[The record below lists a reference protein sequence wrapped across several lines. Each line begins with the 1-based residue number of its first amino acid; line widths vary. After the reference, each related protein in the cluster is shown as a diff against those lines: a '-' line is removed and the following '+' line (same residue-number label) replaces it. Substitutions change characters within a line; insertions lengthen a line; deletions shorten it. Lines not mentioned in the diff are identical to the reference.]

1 MARDIIAPPFYRL
14 FAIPIC
20 PVYFGARIISRSL
33 LALFAYVCAFNPG
46 MPLLT
51 IDRYIIRKYLST
63 FFFTALLFSII
74 AITINFS
81 EHIEKFVDK
90 PVTKKEILFDYYLNF
105 IPYINGL
112 LWPIFSL
119 IAVIFFTSRMSRNT
133 EVVAMLNAGMS
144 YGRFLR
150 PYLISALF
158 LSTIYL
164 LGNHLFF
171 PRGNKIMMTF
181 ENKYIFPNNY
191 KVKSSNIHLFIGP
204 ESKVHISNYL
214 TNDSSGT
221 GFRLEQYDNLQ
232 LKYLLYAK
240 QFEYLRNEKKW
251 RLRDYNVRSWD
262 NGHETFFSGKGMT
275 LDTAIALYPSDF
287 VYYTNDKEMMTSH
300 ELLDFIKY
308 EQERGIGFS
317 RVMRS
322 EYHRRWAEP
331 FTIVILTIIG
341 ASIASRKQRGGMGL
355 NLAIGV
361 LIGALFVFLS
371 KFALT
376 FSTNLHMNPMLAM
389 WLPNL
394 VFGVVAAWLTS
405 KAQK

>member
-1 MARDIIAPPFYRL
+1 
-14 FAIPIC
+14 
-20 PVYFGARIISRSL
+20 
-33 LALFAYVCAFNPG
+33 
-46 MPLLT
+46 LLT

-90 PVTKKEILFDYYLNF
+90 PVTKKEILIDYYLNF

-119 IAVIFFTSRMSRNT
+119 IAVVFFTSRMAGNT

-144 YGRFLR
+144 YRRFLR
-150 PYLISALF
+150 PYLFASFF
-158 LSTIYL
+158 LAGLYL
-164 LGNHLFF
+164 LGNHVFF
-171 PRGNKIMMTF
+171 PRGNKTMMTF
-181 ENKYIFPNNY
+181 ENKYIFPGNY

-204 ESKVHISNYL
+204 ESKVFISNYL

-221 GFRLEQYDNLQ
+221 GLRLEQYDD
-232 LKYLLYAK
+232 LKLTFLLHAK
-240 QFEYLRNEKKW
+240 QFEYLPAEKKW
-251 RLRDYNVRSWD
+251 RLRDYDIRKWV
-262 NGHETFFSGKGMT
+262 NGKEHYFSGKGMK

-287 VYYTNDKEMMTSH
+287 VYYTNDKEMMTSA
-300 ELLDFIKY
+300 ELLRFIQY

-317 RVMRS
+317 RVMKS

-331 FTIVILTIIG
+331 FTIVILSVIG
-341 ASIASRKQRGGMGL
+341 ASISSRKLRGGMGL
-355 NLAIGV
+355 NLALGV

-389 WLPNL
+389 WLPNI
-394 VFGVVAAWLTS
+394 VFGSVAVYLVG

>member
-1 MARDIIAPPFYRL
+1 
-14 FAIPIC
+14 
-20 PVYFGARIISRSL
+20 
-33 LALFAYVCAFNPG
+33 
-46 MPLLT
+46 LLT
-51 IDRYIIRKYLST
+51 LDRYIIRKYLST
-63 FFFTALLFSII
+63 FFFTALLFSILAI
-74 AITINFS
+74 AINFS

-119 IAVIFFTSRMSRNT
+119 IAVIFFTSRLARNT
-133 EVVAMLNAGMS
+133 EIVAMLNAGMS
-144 YGRFLR
+144 YNRFLR
-150 PYLISALF
+150 PYLITSLF
-158 LSTIYL
+158 LAGLYL
-164 LGNHLFF
+164 LGNHVFF
-171 PRGNKIMMTF
+171 PKGNKTMMTF
-181 ENKYIFPNNY
+181 ENKYIFLGNY

-204 ESKVHISNYL
+204 ESKVYISNYL

-221 GFRLEQYDNLQ
+221 GFRLEQYDDLKLTFLLQ
-232 LKYLLYAK
+232 AK
-240 QFEYLRNEKKW
+240 NFEYMRDSKKW
-251 RLRDYNVRSWD
+251 RLRDYETRRWE
-262 NGHETFFSGKGMT
+262 NGKEYYTSGKGMK

-287 VYYTNDKEMMTSH
+287 VYYTNDKEMMTSS
-300 ELLDFIKY
+300 ELLNFIQY

-317 RVMRS
+317 RIMRS

-341 ASIASRKQRGGMGL
+341 ASISSRKLRGGMGL
-355 NLAIGV
+355 NLAFGV
-361 LIGALFVFLS
+361 GIGALFVFLS

-394 VFGVVAAWLTS
+394 VFGSLAAYLIR